1 VTPPPQRVGGKGSQP
16 GEKGWAVVVV
26 NLKTNRKEFMKLL
39 NTKDK
44 DKIQNPETENSKPKD
59 IHRIIISKD
68 AKLALDD
75 LLKKSNEGFDA
86 GEISKSDIVNMLLI
100 NAPKY
105 MTDADIKNLRA
116 LHFDEAK
123 VLAAM
128 LKGVAQGEQLPETLK
143 SALRTQYGFAEGAK
157 RKTANSSPK
166 AVSDIN
172 EIPGATPQQ

>member
-1 VTPPPQRVGGKGSQP
+1 MD
-16 GEKGWAVVVV
+16 
-26 NLKTNRKEFMKLL
+26 RKEFMKLI

-44 DKIQNPETENSKPKD
+44 DKIQIPENGNSKPKD
-59 IHRIIISKD
+59 IHRIVISKD

-75 LLKKSNEGFDA
+75 LLKKANEGFDA

-100 NAPKY
+100 NAPKH

-143 SALRTQYGFAEGAK
+143 SALRTQYGLAESAK
-157 RKTANSSPK
+157 RKVANTSPK
-166 AVSDIN
+166 AATDLN
-172 EIPGATPQQ
+172 EFPGATPQQ